1 MNGPILWYVADPM
14 CSWCWGFA
22 PVIEAV
28 RDAYRERIRVALLL
42 GGLRPGT
49 TDPVTDAFRNDI
61 LHHWHEV
68 HERTGQPFRFE
79 GALPDGFVYDTEPAS
94 RAVVA
99 AAELDAGQTY
109 PMFKAIQQ
117 AFYAEG
123 MNVTDPENLARIAAS
138 LGLDAGAFRARL
150 DADLTLQ
157 KTRTSFLRA
166 RQWGV
171 SGFPSLILQRD
182 QGRHLLS
189 KGYLDVEEL
198 GSRIEAALESPGP
211 GR

>member
-1 MNGPILWYVADPM
+1 M

-28 RDAYRERIRVALLL
+28 RDANRDRFRVALLL

-49 TDPVTDAFRNDI
+49 TEPVTDRFREEI
-61 LHHWHEV
+61 LHHWQQV
-68 HERTGQPFRFE
+68 QARTGQPFRFE
-79 GALPDGFVYDTEPAS
+79 GALPEGFVYDTEPAS

-99 AAELDAGQTY
+99 AAELDAGKTY

-123 MNVTDPENLARIAAS
+123 VDVTAPDNLARIAAS
-138 LGLDAGAFRARL
+138 LGLDASAFRASF
-150 DADLTLQ
+150 DADLTLE

-171 SGFPSLILQRD
+171 RGFPSLVLQHG
-182 QGRHLLS
+182 QGRQLLAQ
-189 KGYLDVEEL
+189 GYLSEDEL
-198 GSRIEAALESPGP
+198 GSRIEAALA
-211 GR
+211 

>member
-1 MNGPILWYVADPM
+1 VNPPILWYVADPM

-28 RDAYRERIRVALLL
+28 RDANRDRFRVALLL

-49 TDPVTDAFRNDI
+49 TEPVTDTFREEI
-61 LHHWHEV
+61 LHHWQQV
-68 HERTGQPFRFE
+68 QARTGQPFRFE
-79 GALPDGFVYDTEPAS
+79 GALPEGFVYDTEPAS

-99 AAELDAGQTY
+99 AAELDAGKTY

-123 MNVTDPENLARIAAS
+123 VDVTAPDNLARIAAS
-138 LGLDAGAFRARL
+138 LGLDASAFRAGF
-150 DADLTLQ
+150 DADLTLE

-171 SGFPSLILQRD
+171 RGFPSLVLQHG
-182 QGRHLLS
+182 QGRQLLAQ
-189 KGYLDVEEL
+189 GYLSEDEL
-198 GSRIEAALESPGP
+198 GSRIEAALA
-211 GR
+211 

>member
-28 RDAYRERIRVALLL
+28 RDTYREQLKVALLL

-49 TDPVTDAFRNDI
+49 AEPVTDAFREEI
-61 LHHWHEV
+61 LHHWQQV
-68 HERTGQPFRFE
+68 QARTGQPFRFE
-79 GALPDGFVYDTEPAS
+79 GALPEGFVYDTEPAS

-99 AAELDAGQTY
+99 AAELDASQAY
-109 PMFKAIQQ
+109 PMFKAIQR

-123 MNVTDPENLARIAAS
+123 MNVTDPENLARLAAS

-171 SGFPSLILQRD
+171 RGFPSLVLQRD
-182 QGRHLLS
+182 RGRHLLS
-189 KGYLDVEEL
+189 QGYLDVAEL
-198 GSRIEAALESPGP
+198 RNRIEDALA
-211 GR
+211 

>member
-1 MNGPILWYVADPM
+1 VNGPILWYVADPM

-22 PVIEAV
+22 HVIEAV
-28 RDAYRERIRVALLL
+28 RDAYRDRLRVALLL

-49 TDPVTDAFRNDI
+49 TEPVTEVFRAEI
-61 LHHWHEV
+61 LHHWQQV
-68 HERTGQPFRFE
+68 QTRTGQPFRFE

-123 MNVTDPENLARIAAS
+123 TDVTDPENLAHLAAS

-150 DADLTLQ
+150 GADLTLQ

-171 SGFPSLILQRD
+171 RGFPSLVLQ
-182 QGRHLLS
+182 QGKARHLLS
-189 KGYLDVEEL
+189 QGYLGVDQL
-198 GSRIEAALESPGP
+198 GSRIEAGLA
-211 GR
+211 